1 MKKAILFLFV
11 LIGGCLALNAQKMT
25 ESVYLKNGSIIKGVI
40 IEQVP
45 NESLKIKTADGSLF
59 VYQIDEVLKITK
71 DYPTS
76 LDNKLS
82 GRSKGYRGFV
92 DLGFTPGV
100 GDLATN
106 RLEFSTSHGYQF
118 NPYVYLGIG
127 AGLHYYYE
135 GGDAFVI
142 PIFVNPR
149 VNFLDTNITP
159 FIDLKLGYSV
169 VDAEGFYFNPNIG
182 VSFKTQERK
191 TINVSI
197 GYTMQKVKYNS
208 YYDYSY
214 YGGYSYYSSGSVDV
228 NGISIKVGYEF

>member
-1 MKKAILFLFV
+1 MKKLILFLFV
-11 LIGGCLALNAQKMT
+11 LAGSCLTLSAQKMT

-59 VYQIDEVLKITK
+59 VYQMDEVLKITK

-118 NPYVYLGIG
+118 NPYFYLGLG

-142 PIFVNPR
+142 PVFVNPR
-149 VNFLDTNITP
+149 VNFIDGNITP
-159 FIDLKLGYSV
+159 FVDLKLGYSF

-182 VSFKTQERK
+182 VSFKVQEK
-191 TINVSI
+191 NAINVSI
-197 GYTMQKVKYNS
+197 GYTMQKAKYDYY
-208 YYDYSY
+208 YYDYY
-214 YGGYSYYSSGSVDV
+214 YSYYNSGSVDI
-228 NGISIKVGYEF
+228 NGISLKVGYEF